1 MFSFVSFAGDLPE
14 SLLNSPTAQ
23 VYIGELKKVY
33 DDESVVFTQK
43 VKIKG
48 DFTKDKEIRY
58 YKYVFDGGFEIG
70 KSYLIGDD
78 TAVSMGD
85 AWILHISGED
95 LRTLE
100 IGEDYDMAK
109 RINEG
114 FAKGINTFAHL
125 AKNAIR
131 TWAAELSAEA
141 KSELDIHS
149 PSRVFMKIAG
159 FVVEG
164 FNEGLQ
170 DKADTSKTF
179 IEKWLEGIQ
188 GLTDKININIPVGF
202 NIPNAKNYFPD
213 VALGKVIPPRAG
225 EVFSYSETD
234 NTENILER
242 LNDVINKL
250 DTERP
255 IQIVLNCKGS
265 MSSLVRE
272 LKPELDK
279 ENTRQGISLVVVGG
293 S

>member
-1 MFSFVSFAGDLPE
+1 MRRVSISFLMAFILLFSFASFAGDIPE

-109 RINEG
+109 RMQQYINDGSFE
-114 FAKGINTFAHL
+114 KSEE
-125 AKNAIR
+125 
-131 TWAAELSAEA
+131 ELNNSEAVKVSGTKTSETQITEA
-141 KSELDIHS
+141 KAAQSGEEAGLGVEPKEENGQTEGGKNNVLIYAI
-149 PSRVFMKIAG
+149 VIG
-159 FVVEG
+159 FVAAIG
-164 FNEGLQ
+164 YAALR
-170 DKADTSKTF
+170 
-179 IEKWLEGIQ
+179 IR
-188 GLTDKININIPVGF
+188 
-202 NIPNAKNYFPD
+202 AKYKNR
-213 VALGKVIPPRAG
+213 G
-225 EVFSYSETD
+225 
-234 NTENILER
+234 
-242 LNDVINKL
+242 
-250 DTERP
+250 
-255 IQIVLNCKGS
+255 
-265 MSSLVRE
+265 
-272 LKPELDK
+272 
-279 ENTRQGISLVVVGG
+279 
-293 S
+293 

>member
-1 MFSFVSFAGDLPE
+1 MYHCKEAVFMRRVSISFLIAFIFLFSFVSFAGDLPE

-109 RINEG
+109 RMQQYINDGSFEKSEAVKVSETQMSDTQTSETQISETG
-114 FAKGINTFAHL
+114 
-125 AKNAIR
+125 
-131 TWAAELSAEA
+131 AAQSGLSAGTKEA
-141 KSELDIHS
+141 D
-149 PSRVFMKIAG
+149 SRTEAGKNNVLIYAIVIG
-159 FVVEG
+159 FVAAIG
-164 FNEGLQ
+164 YATLR
-170 DKADTSKTF
+170 
-179 IEKWLEGIQ
+179 IR
-188 GLTDKININIPVGF
+188 
-202 NIPNAKNYFPD
+202 AKYKNR
-213 VALGKVIPPRAG
+213 G
-225 EVFSYSETD
+225 
-234 NTENILER
+234 
-242 LNDVINKL
+242 
-250 DTERP
+250 
-255 IQIVLNCKGS
+255 
-265 MSSLVRE
+265 
-272 LKPELDK
+272 
-279 ENTRQGISLVVVGG
+279 
-293 S
+293 

>member
-1 MFSFVSFAGDLPE
+1 MRRVSISFLIAFILLFSFVSFAGDLPE

-109 RINEG
+109 RMQQYINDGSFE
-114 FAKGINTFAHL
+114 KSEE
-125 AKNAIR
+125 
-131 TWAAELSAEA
+131 ELNNSEAVKVSETQTSETQITEA
-141 KSELDIHS
+141 KAAQSGEEAGLGVEPKEENGQTEGGKNNVLIYAI
-149 PSRVFMKIAG
+149 VIG
-159 FVVEG
+159 FVAAIG
-164 FNEGLQ
+164 YAALR
-170 DKADTSKTF
+170 
-179 IEKWLEGIQ
+179 IR
-188 GLTDKININIPVGF
+188 
-202 NIPNAKNYFPD
+202 AKYKNR
-213 VALGKVIPPRAG
+213 G
-225 EVFSYSETD
+225 
-234 NTENILER
+234 
-242 LNDVINKL
+242 
-250 DTERP
+250 
-255 IQIVLNCKGS
+255 
-265 MSSLVRE
+265 
-272 LKPELDK
+272 
-279 ENTRQGISLVVVGG
+279 
-293 S
+293 

>member
-1 MFSFVSFAGDLPE
+1 MRRVSISFLMAFILLFSFASFAGDIPE

-109 RINEG
+109 RMQQYINDGSFE
-114 FAKGINTFAHL
+114 
-125 AKNAIR
+125 
-131 TWAAELSAEA
+131 
-141 KSELDIHS
+141 KSEEELNSEAVKVSETQIS
-149 PSRVFMKIAG
+149 
-159 FVVEG
+159 ET
-164 FNEGLQ
+164 Q
-170 DKADTSKTF
+170 TSKTQ
-179 IEKWLEGIQ
+179 ISEAKAAQSGEEA
-188 GLTDKININIPVGF
+188 GLSVEPNEADSQTEAGSNNVLIYAIIIGF
-202 NIPNAKNYFPD
+202 VAAIGYAALRIRAKYKNW
-213 VALGKVIPPRAG
+213 G
-225 EVFSYSETD
+225 
-234 NTENILER
+234 
-242 LNDVINKL
+242 
-250 DTERP
+250 
-255 IQIVLNCKGS
+255 
-265 MSSLVRE
+265 
-272 LKPELDK
+272 
-279 ENTRQGISLVVVGG
+279 
-293 S
+293 

>member
-1 MFSFVSFAGDLPE
+1 MYHCKEAVFMRRVSISFLIAFILLFSFVSFAGDLPE

-109 RINEG
+109 RMQQYINDGSFE
-114 FAKGINTFAHL
+114 KSEE
-125 AKNAIR
+125 
-131 TWAAELSAEA
+131 ELNNSEAVKVSETQTSETQITEA
-141 KSELDIHS
+141 KAAQSGEEAGLGVEPKEENGQTEGGKNNVLIYAI
-149 PSRVFMKIAG
+149 VIG
-159 FVVEG
+159 FVAAIG
-164 FNEGLQ
+164 YATLR
-170 DKADTSKTF
+170 
-179 IEKWLEGIQ
+179 IR
-188 GLTDKININIPVGF
+188 
-202 NIPNAKNYFPD
+202 AKYKNRD
-213 VALGKVIPPRAG
+213 
-225 EVFSYSETD
+225 
-234 NTENILER
+234 
-242 LNDVINKL
+242 
-250 DTERP
+250 
-255 IQIVLNCKGS
+255 
-265 MSSLVRE
+265 
-272 LKPELDK
+272 
-279 ENTRQGISLVVVGG
+279 
-293 S
+293 

>member
-1 MFSFVSFAGDLPE
+1 MRRVSISFLIAFILLFSFVSFAGDLPE

-109 RINEG
+109 RMQQYINDGSFE
-114 FAKGINTFAHL
+114 
-125 AKNAIR
+125 
-131 TWAAELSAEA
+131 
-141 KSELDIHS
+141 KSEEELNNSEAVKVSETQTSETQISEAQAAQSGLSVGTKEADSQTESGKNNVLIYAI
-149 PSRVFMKIAG
+149 VIG
-159 FVVEG
+159 FVAAIG
-164 FNEGLQ
+164 YAALR
-170 DKADTSKTF
+170 
-179 IEKWLEGIQ
+179 IR
-188 GLTDKININIPVGF
+188 
-202 NIPNAKNYFPD
+202 AKYKNR
-213 VALGKVIPPRAG
+213 G
-225 EVFSYSETD
+225 
-234 NTENILER
+234 
-242 LNDVINKL
+242 
-250 DTERP
+250 
-255 IQIVLNCKGS
+255 
-265 MSSLVRE
+265 
-272 LKPELDK
+272 
-279 ENTRQGISLVVVGG
+279 
-293 S
+293 

>member
-1 MFSFVSFAGDLPE
+1 MRRVSISFLIAFILLFSFVSFAGDLPE

-109 RINEG
+109 RMQQYINDGSFE
-114 FAKGINTFAHL
+114 KSEE
-125 AKNAIR
+125 
-131 TWAAELSAEA
+131 ELNNSEAVKVSKTKTSETQITEA
-141 KSELDIHS
+141 KAAQSGEEAGLGVEPKEENGQTEGGKNNVLIYAI
-149 PSRVFMKIAG
+149 VIG
-159 FVVEG
+159 FVAAIG
-164 FNEGLQ
+164 YAALR
-170 DKADTSKTF
+170 
-179 IEKWLEGIQ
+179 IR
-188 GLTDKININIPVGF
+188 
-202 NIPNAKNYFPD
+202 AKYKNR
-213 VALGKVIPPRAG
+213 G
-225 EVFSYSETD
+225 
-234 NTENILER
+234 
-242 LNDVINKL
+242 
-250 DTERP
+250 
-255 IQIVLNCKGS
+255 
-265 MSSLVRE
+265 
-272 LKPELDK
+272 
-279 ENTRQGISLVVVGG
+279 
-293 S
+293 

>member
-1 MFSFVSFAGDLPE
+1 MYHCKEAVFMRRVSISFLIAFIFLFSFVSFAGDLPE

-109 RINEG
+109 RMQQYINDGSFE
-114 FAKGINTFAHL
+114 KSEE
-125 AKNAIR
+125 
-131 TWAAELSAEA
+131 ELNNSEAVKVSKTQTSETQITEA
-141 KSELDIHS
+141 KAAQSGEEAGLGVEPKEENGQTESGKNNVLIYAI
-149 PSRVFMKIAG
+149 VIG
-159 FVVEG
+159 FVAAIG
-164 FNEGLQ
+164 YAALR
-170 DKADTSKTF
+170 
-179 IEKWLEGIQ
+179 IR
-188 GLTDKININIPVGF
+188 
-202 NIPNAKNYFPD
+202 AKYKNR
-213 VALGKVIPPRAG
+213 G
-225 EVFSYSETD
+225 
-234 NTENILER
+234 
-242 LNDVINKL
+242 
-250 DTERP
+250 
-255 IQIVLNCKGS
+255 
-265 MSSLVRE
+265 
-272 LKPELDK
+272 
-279 ENTRQGISLVVVGG
+279 
-293 S
+293 

>member
-1 MFSFVSFAGDLPE
+1 MYHCKEAVFMRRVSISFLMVFILLFSFVSFAGDLPE

-109 RINEG
+109 RMQQYINDGSFEKSEEEPNNSE
-114 FAKGINTFAHL
+114 AVKVSETQTSETQTSETQI
-125 AKNAIR
+125 
-131 TWAAELSAEA
+131 SEA
-141 KSELDIHS
+141 KAAQSGEEAGLGVEPKEENGQTEGGKNNVLIYAI
-149 PSRVFMKIAG
+149 VIG
-159 FVVEG
+159 FVAAIG
-164 FNEGLQ
+164 YAALR
-170 DKADTSKTF
+170 
-179 IEKWLEGIQ
+179 IR
-188 GLTDKININIPVGF
+188 
-202 NIPNAKNYFPD
+202 AKYKNR
-213 VALGKVIPPRAG
+213 G
-225 EVFSYSETD
+225 
-234 NTENILER
+234 
-242 LNDVINKL
+242 
-250 DTERP
+250 
-255 IQIVLNCKGS
+255 
-265 MSSLVRE
+265 
-272 LKPELDK
+272 
-279 ENTRQGISLVVVGG
+279 
-293 S
+293 

>member
-1 MFSFVSFAGDLPE
+1 MRRVSISFLIAFIFLFSFVSFAGDLPE

-109 RINEG
+109 RMQQYINDGSFE
-114 FAKGINTFAHL
+114 KSEE
-125 AKNAIR
+125 
-131 TWAAELSAEA
+131 ELNNSEAVKVSETQTSETQITEA
-141 KSELDIHS
+141 KAAQSGEEAGLGVEPKEENGQTEGGKNNVLIYAI
-149 PSRVFMKIAG
+149 VIG
-159 FVVEG
+159 FVAAIG
-164 FNEGLQ
+164 YAALR
-170 DKADTSKTF
+170 
-179 IEKWLEGIQ
+179 IR
-188 GLTDKININIPVGF
+188 
-202 NIPNAKNYFPD
+202 AKYKNR
-213 VALGKVIPPRAG
+213 G
-225 EVFSYSETD
+225 
-234 NTENILER
+234 
-242 LNDVINKL
+242 
-250 DTERP
+250 
-255 IQIVLNCKGS
+255 
-265 MSSLVRE
+265 
-272 LKPELDK
+272 
-279 ENTRQGISLVVVGG
+279 
-293 S
+293 

>member
-1 MFSFVSFAGDLPE
+1 MYHCKEAVFMRRVSISFLIAFILLFSFVSFAGDLPE

-109 RINEG
+109 RMQQYINDGSFE
-114 FAKGINTFAHL
+114 KSEE
-125 AKNAIR
+125 
-131 TWAAELSAEA
+131 ELNNSEAVKVSETQISEA
-141 KSELDIHS
+141 KTAQSGLSVGTKEADSQTESGKNNVLIYAI
-149 PSRVFMKIAG
+149 VIG
-159 FVVEG
+159 FVAAIG
-164 FNEGLQ
+164 YAILR
-170 DKADTSKTF
+170 
-179 IEKWLEGIQ
+179 IR
-188 GLTDKININIPVGF
+188 
-202 NIPNAKNYFPD
+202 AKYKNR
-213 VALGKVIPPRAG
+213 G
-225 EVFSYSETD
+225 
-234 NTENILER
+234 
-242 LNDVINKL
+242 
-250 DTERP
+250 
-255 IQIVLNCKGS
+255 
-265 MSSLVRE
+265 
-272 LKPELDK
+272 
-279 ENTRQGISLVVVGG
+279 
-293 S
+293 

>member
-1 MFSFVSFAGDLPE
+1 MRRVSISFLIAFILLFSFVSFAGDLPE

-109 RINEG
+109 RMQQYINDGSFE
-114 FAKGINTFAHL
+114 
-125 AKNAIR
+125 
-131 TWAAELSAEA
+131 
-141 KSELDIHS
+141 KSEEELNSEAVKVSETQMSETQTSETQISETKAEQSGEEADLSVGTKEADSKTESGSNNVLIYA
-149 PSRVFMKIAG
+149 IITG
-159 FVVEG
+159 FVLAIG
-164 FNEGLQ
+164 YAALR
-170 DKADTSKTF
+170 
-179 IEKWLEGIQ
+179 IR
-188 GLTDKININIPVGF
+188 
-202 NIPNAKNYFPD
+202 AKYKNR
-213 VALGKVIPPRAG
+213 G
-225 EVFSYSETD
+225 
-234 NTENILER
+234 
-242 LNDVINKL
+242 
-250 DTERP
+250 
-255 IQIVLNCKGS
+255 
-265 MSSLVRE
+265 
-272 LKPELDK
+272 
-279 ENTRQGISLVVVGG
+279 
-293 S
+293 